1 MVLKYFYNI
10 KLIIMKD
17 LIGKWMVAEVMQFND
32 KKCKVE
38 WVSVETI
45 MVKEDVDK
53 DMIMLLK
60 TQVVFQ
66 EDGAIDFFCPLPEG
80 VSQAEV
86 DAAIAA
92 GKLKLKDGMM
102 VMDQK
107 HWKEEDGKI
116 LTDTGAEGE
125 VLGEKVGPW
134 AELKEVDGGLIEM
147 MMYRLRKTV

>member
-1 MVLKYFYNI
+1 
-10 KLIIMKD
+10 MKN
-17 LIGKWMVAEVMQFND
+17 LMGKWVVAETMQFND
-32 KKCKVE
+32 EKCTIE
-38 WVSVETI
+38 WVSVESI
-45 MVKEDVDK
+45 LAKEDLDK

-66 EDGAIDFFCPLPEG
+66 EDGTIDFFCPLPEG
-80 VSQAEV
+80 VSQAEI

-102 VMDQK
+102 VMQQK

-116 LTDTGAEGE
+116 LADTGAVGE

-134 AELKEVDGGLIEM
+134 EELKLVDDGMIEM
-147 MMYRLRKTV
+147 MMYRLKKAE

>member
-1 MVLKYFYNI
+1 
-10 KLIIMKD
+10 MKNF
-17 LIGKWMVAEVMQFND
+17 LGKWMVAETMQFND
-32 KKCKVE
+32 EQCKVE
-38 WVSVETI
+38 WVGI
-45 MVKEDVDK
+45 DKILAKEDLDR

-66 EDGAIDFFCPLPEG
+66 EDGTIDFFCPLPEG
-80 VSQAEV
+80 VSQAEI
-86 DAAIAA
+86 DAAVAA

-116 LTDTGAEGE
+116 LTDTGARGE

-134 AELKEVDGGLIEM
+134 EELKEIDGDKIEM
-147 MMYRLRKTV
+147 MMYRLKKA